1 MSINESY
8 NAAKS
13 AFSHRFINQSRF
25 KLRKKSRWRASSARE
40 HCRGRVAHE
49 TWKKV
54 TVMFLL

>member
-25 KLRKKSRWRASSARE
+25 K
-40 HCRGRVAHE
+40 
-49 TWKKV
+49 
-54 TVMFLL
+54 